1 MRLQFLATL
10 CLFAF
15 GFLSA
20 SPAFARS
27 VEVTSGEHDGFT
39 RVVLNFGK
47 ALDWTFGRTLDG
59 YRFRPIG
66 QPADY
71 ALDPVFEKIGKSR
84 LAAISENLETYE
96 LDIGFA
102 CACHAIAFEF
112 RPGIIVIDL
121 RDGPPPNGS
130 SFENALPELSVPPAP
145 PPPTPQPAEVSSQVQ
160 PLAYNWLNR
169 FSPLAMQ
176 GAAVTTDP
184 ARPSLAPP
192 PSSIPDLQPL
202 RDQLL
207 RQLSRGASEGVIEL
221 ALPEPPSPVP
231 PKAEVD
237 AARVALGELGS
248 VTVQTARTPDQPIGA
263 EGTLCISPDKLS
275 FADWAKDWDG
285 LSSTTEILAQDMNK
299 LVGEFDL
306 PDPGSVSRAVKARLF
321 MGFGVEARQILASFP
336 IESEDQAVWTG
347 LSYLL
352 DSEEDP
358 SSPFLGQAQC
368 DTPAAMWAVLADSSL
383 TSATE
388 VNTDAVVLAFSRLPP
403 HLRKLIGPRLIE
415 RFVSMQDDAAA
426 RNLRD
431 AILRASGQMPA
442 DLPVA
447 EARIALAQGD
457 PSKAEAHLEGAVTG
471 VSFSSAQALISLVD
485 ARIAQDLP
493 VDVQTVGS
501 LSAMLDEMR
510 GTAIEPEIRSALIR
524 AEAASGNFETAFAK
538 LADSPT
544 QAPKVWRALAKLGA
558 DSTLLEYT
566 VPTPNPFPN
575 SLDTVT
581 VHEIAQRLLG
591 LGLPQS
597 ALGWIENSS
606 DPDQLLAAQAHLA
619 LRDGQSALA
628 ILKQMT
634 TEPALILKAQAQR
647 LLGDATAAAE
657 TLAQVGQ
664 EAARLSAL
672 AQAKD
677 WASLAQEPAS
687 HWATLAADL
696 DQNAPELSQNMGP
709 LASGQ
714 ALAQRSAKTR
724 AEIEKLLTG
733 FSGSQ
738 PTPE

>member
-1 MRLQFLATL
+1 MRLQFLGAL

-15 GFLSA
+15 GFLNA
-20 SPAFARS
+20 SPASARS

-39 RVVLNFGK
+39 RVVLNFGQ
-47 ALDWTFGRTLDG
+47 ALDWKFGRILDG
-59 YRFRPIG
+59 YRFRPVD
-66 QPADY
+66 QTADY

-84 LAAISENLETYE
+84 LAAISENLETSE

-130 SFENALPELSVPPAP
+130 SFENALPELNISPAP
-145 PPPTPQPAEVSSQVQ
+145 PQTPQPAEGSSQVQ

-169 FSPLAMQ
+169 FSP
-176 GAAVTTDP
+176 AAVQSATMATEI
-184 ARPSLAPP
+184 ASPSLAPP

-231 PKAEVD
+231 PKADVD

-263 EGTLCISPDKLS
+263 EGTLCISPEKLS

-285 LSSTTEILAQDMNK
+285 LSSATEILAQDMNK

-306 PDPGSVSRAVKARLF
+306 PDPDSVSRAVKARLF
-321 MGFGVEARQILASFP
+321 MGFGVEARQILTSFP

-352 DSEEDP
+352 DGEEDP

-368 DTPAAMWAVLADSSL
+368 ATPAAMWAVLADSSL
-383 TSATE
+383 TSATQI
-388 VNTDAVVLAFSRLPP
+388 NTDAVVLAFSRLPP
-403 HLRKLIGPRLIE
+403 HLRKLVGPRLIE

-431 AILRASGQMPA
+431 AVLRASGQMPA
-442 DLPVA
+442 DLSVA

-493 VDVQTVGS
+493 VEVQTVGS

-510 GTAIEPEIRSALIR
+510 GTEIEPEIRSALIR
-524 AEAASGNFETAFAK
+524 AEAAAGNFETAFAK
-538 LADSPT
+538 LVDSPT
-544 QAPKVWRALAKLGA
+544 QAPKVWRALAKLGP

-575 SLDTVT
+575 NLDTVT
-581 VHEIAQRLLG
+581 VNGIAERLLG
-591 LGLPQS
+591 LGLPKS
-597 ALGWIENSS
+597 ALEWIENSS
-606 DPDQLLAAQAHLA
+606 EPDQLRAAQAHLA

-628 ILKQMT
+628 ILEQMT

-647 LLGDATAAAE
+647 LLGDAAAAAE
-657 TLAQVGQ
+657 TLAQAGQ
-664 EAARLSAL
+664 ESARLSAL

-687 HWATLAADL
+687 NWAALAADL
-696 DQNAPELSQNMGP
+696 DQNAVELSQNIGP

-714 ALAQRSAKTR
+714 ALAQQSAKTR

-733 FSGSQ
+733 LSGSQ
-738 PTPE
+738 PTQE

>member
-1 MRLQFLATL
+1 
-10 CLFAF
+10 
-15 GFLSA
+15 
-20 SPAFARS
+20 
-27 VEVTSGEHDGFT
+27 
-39 RVVLNFGK
+39 
-47 ALDWTFGRTLDG
+47 
-59 YRFRPIG
+59 
-66 QPADY
+66 
-71 ALDPVFEKIGKSR
+71 
-84 LAAISENLETYE
+84 
-96 LDIGFA
+96 
-102 CACHAIAFEF
+102 
-112 RPGIIVIDL
+112 
-121 RDGPPPNGS
+121 
-130 SFENALPELSVPPAP
+130 
-145 PPPTPQPAEVSSQVQ
+145 
-160 PLAYNWLNR
+160 
-169 FSPLAMQ
+169 MQ
-176 GAAVTTDP
+176 GANVATDTT
-184 ARPSLAPP
+184 RQSLAPP

-263 EGTLCISPDKLS
+263 AGTLCISPDKLS

-285 LSSTTEILAQDMNK
+285 LTSTTEILAKDMNK

-306 PDPGSVSRAVKARLF
+306 PDPESVSRAVKARLF

-336 IESEDQAVWTG
+336 IETEDQAVWTG

-352 DSEEDP
+352 DGDEDP

-383 TSATE
+383 TSATQI
-388 VNTDAVVLAFSRLPP
+388 NSDAVVLAFSRLPP

-415 RFVSMQDDAAA
+415 KFVSMKDDAAA
-426 RNLRD
+426 RALRD

-457 PSKAEAHLEGAVTG
+457 PSKAEAHLEGAVSG

-493 VDVQTVGS
+493 VDVHTVGS
-501 LSAMLDEMR
+501 LAAMLDEMR
-510 GTAIEPEIRSALIR
+510 GTEIEPEIKSALIR

-538 LADSPT
+538 LADLPT
-544 QAPKVWRALAKLGA
+544 QAPKVWRALAKLGN
-558 DSTLLEYT
+558 DSMLLEYT
-566 VPTPNPFPN
+566 VPTPSPFPN
-575 SLDTVT
+575 NLDTVT
-581 VHEIAQRLLG
+581 VHGIAERLLG

-597 ALGWIENSS
+597 ALGWIENSTE
-606 DPDQLLAAQAHLA
+606 PDQLLAAQAYLA

-628 ILKQMT
+628 ALDQIT

-647 LLGDATAAAE
+647 LLGDASAAAE
-657 TLAQVGQ
+657 TLAQAGQ
-664 EAARLSAL
+664 DEARLSAL

-687 HWATLAADL
+687 NWAALAADL
-696 DQNAPELSQNMGP
+696 DQGAAEIPQNIGP

-714 ALAQRSAKTR
+714 ALTQQSAKTR

-738 PTPE
+738 PTQE